1 MPTYNALISHDNAS
15 PLIPEGQVREIFKG
29 VAAESQVFKLCRR
42 LPNMSSNRT
51 RIKVLDSLPVVY
63 WQSSNTAKK
72 QTRYTVSFLTLILL
86 SIIVSCQTSSLF
98 EKKQVKTIIT
108 TEITNGINIIAIK
121 A

>member
-1 MPTYNALISHDNAS
+1 MPTYNALINHNDAAA
-15 PLIPEGQVREIFKG
+15 LIPEQQVREIFEN

-72 QTRYTVSFLTLILL
+72 QTSNAALSLAGRPLMGCRGRQPLQNLL
-86 SIIVSCQTSSLF
+86 LR
-98 EKKQVKTIIT
+98 
-108 TEITNGINIIAIK
+108 N
-121 A
+121 